1 MKYFN
6 IIYNSFLWALVIA
19 ITSFKSEWLEM
30 RVNIGYIFFVTFLFL
45 SVILSTIPRRKQLKL
60 SGIFTTA
67 NLFICTIYAMILY
80 GFQRLKVV
88 PASIIREGIHMNKI
102 PFSLIDWVLLIIII
116 LGLMLLIIF
125 TNQNK
130 INTNKIGWLKI
141 KWIKLNFEPLS
152 LLYSN
157 TNISLSF

>member
-1 MKYFN
+1 MKYIN

-30 RVNIGYIFFVTFLFL
+30 RVNIGYIFFATFILL
-45 SVILSTIPRRKQLKL
+45 SVILIRISRRKEIKL

-67 NLFICTIYAMILY
+67 NLFICTIYATILY

-102 PFSLIDWVLLIIII
+102 PFSIINWVLIIIII
-116 LGLMLLIIF
+116 LGAVLIIIF
-125 TNQNK
+125 DKSKQK
-130 INTNKIGWLKI
+130 KYK
-141 KWIKLNFEPLS
+141 
-152 LLYSN
+152 
-157 TNISLSF
+157 